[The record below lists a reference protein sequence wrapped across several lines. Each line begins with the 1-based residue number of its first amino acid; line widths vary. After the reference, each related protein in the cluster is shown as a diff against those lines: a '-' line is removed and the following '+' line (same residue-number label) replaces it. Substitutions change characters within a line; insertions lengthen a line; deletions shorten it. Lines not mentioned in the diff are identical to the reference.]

1 MSELNLPVLG
11 KERSFMPLDSSLNLT
26 GDPRFLKVSA
36 SDVSGSCV
44 CGRFL
49 ALKTRPGVKAV
60 DGWQRL
66 YAPWDERIPFPLGD
80 VVELVRD
87 ADGRDFATYEEQ
99 AAWLADAIDRLKVH
113 RLLRAYVS
121 LAVDNILDAHESITA
136 EVGGLRL
143 LPGEPW
149 TGTATRKLAA
159 WAPLYE
165 TNDQVREIR
174 RFRLG
179 SARADEDSK
188 RWSVIAAFVAANS
201 RLADPPRRVRVV
213 EIGAV
218 DGSVAVLFNDT
229 ADKARSDFAES
240 GRSLA
245 VAAAEEDHVV
255 PCRSCGECKA
265 AGSCRSLISVDGMLG
280 QAKRGHSSRS
290 ISPRDLEQYGTC
302 PAQWLLDSCLHL
314 PSESGG
320 GNGAAR
326 GLAVHRWL
334 QAAHSRGVPCTRA
347 DLPVPGSGLGLADG
361 RLTEAEYETAYPFL
375 LQHAGQCPLADGTLI
390 LADDNVYGYDHN
402 AEVVPVIRPDLLY
415 RDGERLVI
423 REFKTAEQPY
433 ESGKADAYEKHLQIP
448 FDITMLNAGLI
459 RHYGAA
465 SGTVEVEL
473 LTTAGRSVWTWD
485 AGDPAV
491 AAVAAGTVGRAIAD
505 WHEDNTW
512 TTRPGLHCT
521 WCPVRRWCPDS
532 DVWQSRAPT
541 TAVLAPAP
549 PAADDDEPPF

>member
-1 MSELNLPVLG
+1 MS
-11 KERSFMPLDSSLNLT
+11 LDSSLNLT
-26 GDPRFLKVSA
+26 GDPRFVKVSA
-36 SDVSGSCV
+36 SDVAGACV

-49 ALKTRPGVKAV
+49 ALKTRPAVKAV

-80 VVELVRD
+80 VVELIRE
-87 ADGRDFATYEEQ
+87 ADGYDFATYEEQ
-99 AAWLADAIDRLKVH
+99 AAWLADAIDRRKVN

-136 EVGGLRL
+136 EVGRLRL

-149 TGTATRKLAA
+149 TGTVTRKLTV

-165 TNDQVREIR
+165 TDDRVREIR

-179 SARADEDSK
+179 SARADEDSN
-188 RWSVIAAFVAANS
+188 RWSLIAAFVAANS
-201 RLADPPRRVRVV
+201 RLADPPGHVRVV
-213 EIGAV
+213 EIGAL
-218 DGSVAVLFNDT
+218 DGSVAILFNGT
-229 ADKARSDFAES
+229 ADEARSAFADT

-245 VAAAEEDHVV
+245 VATAEEDHVV

-265 AGSCRSLISVDGMLG
+265 AGSCHSLISVDGMLG
-280 QAKRGHSSRS
+280 QAGRGHSSRS
-290 ISPRDLEQYGTC
+290 VSPRDLEQYGTC

-314 PSESGG
+314 PSEVGG
-320 GNGAAR
+320 GDGAAR

-347 DLPVPGSGLGLADG
+347 DLPVPGSRLGLADG
-361 RLTEAEYETAYPFL
+361 WLAEAEYEAAYPFI
-375 LQHAGQCPLADGTLI
+375 LQHVGQCPLAEDATLI

-402 AEVVPVIRPDLLY
+402 AEIVPAIRPDLMY
-415 RDGERLVI
+415 RAGDRLVI

-433 ESGKADAYEKHLQIP
+433 ESGKADAYEKHLQIA
-448 FDITMLNAGLI
+448 FDITMLNAGLA

-473 LTTAGRSVWTWD
+473 LTAAGRSVWTWD

-491 AAVAAGTVGRAIAD
+491 AAVAVGTVSRAIAD
-505 WHEDNTW
+505 WHEDSIW
-512 TTRPGLHCT
+512 TTKPGPHCA

-532 DVWQSRAPT
+532 DVWQSRAATP
-541 TAVLAPAP
+541 AVLAPAP
-549 PAADDDEPPF
+549 PAAGDGEPPF